1 MIKSK
6 FTTVAS
12 KILILGILIQNV
24 PLFSLAPTNF
34 YRPYDINFKTVDVRD
49 KDWKVGVNFEYG
61 STSKG
66 RDWDENKANV
76 LRLANPTQ
84 SSIAML
90 AGFKKDSEPWK
101 LLNGLPF
108 KYSPTADDGVRGYF
122 KFSGDFEETDF
133 TVCGRYRLPLNSL
146 PGKFDFY
153 AYLPFKDMKI
163 SNVKKEDQTKA
174 IVDAD
179 FYVQDNITK
188 KLDELVKTYGNLDLG
203 NWSSFGVSDLAFILN
218 WFDDF
223 KQDKEYLKNVRL
235 HAHVGLTVP
244 TGKEKNEDKAFSL
257 PLGNDGAW
265 GIPFGLGIDLGFV
278 NHLKSG
284 LELEIL
290 ALLDDTKT
298 RRLKTHE
305 KQTDF
310 LFLQK
315 GEATKSFGLTW
326 KFNLYL
332 QSFHFYRGLSAKAVY
347 QFIKHDDDRVTAK
360 SDDFVYSIINSAQSL
375 KEWTSHN
382 LILQLNYDFFKEAKN
397 FVVKP
402 QLCLF
407 YKMPLTGRQV
417 ISPYTFGAQVSCIF

>member
-1 MIKSK
+1 MKSK
-6 FTTVAS
+6 FTAVVG
-12 KILILGILIQNV
+12 KILIWGILVQNV
-24 PLFSLAPTNF
+24 QLFSFASTNF
-34 YRPYDINFKTVDVRD
+34 YRPYDINFKTADVRG
-49 KDWKVGVNFEYG
+49 KDWKVGVNFEHG
-61 STSKG
+61 STSNG
-66 RDWDENKANV
+66 RDLSENKANI
-76 LRLANPTQ
+76 LRLANSTE

-90 AGFKKDSEPWK
+90 TNFPKDSDPWK
-101 LLNGLPF
+101 ILNDLPF
-108 KYSPTADDGVRGYF
+108 KFSATTDDGVRGHF

-133 TVCGRYRLPLNSL
+133 TIWGRYRLPLPSL

-153 AYLPFKDMKI
+153 AYVPFKDIKI
-163 SNVKKEDQTKA
+163 SNVKKEDQT
-174 IVDAD
+174 VSVVTAD

-203 NWSSFGVSDLAFILN
+203 NWSCLGISDLAFILN

-235 HAHVGLTVP
+235 HAHVGLTIP
-244 TGKEKNEDKAFSL
+244 TGKEKDEDKAFSM

-265 GIPFGLGIDLGFV
+265 GIPIGLGIDLGFI
-278 NHLKSG
+278 NTLKSG

-290 ALLDDTKT
+290 TLLDETRT

-315 GEATKSFGLTW
+315 GRATKSFGLMW

-332 QSFHFYRGLSAKAVY
+332 QSFHFYRGLSAKAAY

-360 SDDFVYSIINSAQSL
+360 SDDFIYSIINSAQSL

-397 FVVKP
+397 FAVKP

-407 YKMPLTGRQV
+407 YKIPLTGRQV
-417 ISPYTFGAQVSCIF
+417 INPYTFGAQISCIF